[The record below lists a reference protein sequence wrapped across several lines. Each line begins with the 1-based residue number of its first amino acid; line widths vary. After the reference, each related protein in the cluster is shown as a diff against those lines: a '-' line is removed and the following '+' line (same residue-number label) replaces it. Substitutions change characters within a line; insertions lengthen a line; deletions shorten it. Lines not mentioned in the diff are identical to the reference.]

1 MPETV
6 EGLVKQI
13 EDAQFEL
20 SRGVLDLAVSR
31 PAQTLAE
38 TVAEV
43 VEEFKSTATV
53 GGGHKCVCG
62 EDELSWAQRE
72 DIRSAIDTLEGL
84 L

>member
-6 EGLVKQI
+6 ESLTKQI
-13 EDAQFEL
+13 EDARFEL
-20 SRGVLDLAVSR
+20 SRGVLGLTVPR

-38 TVAEV
+38 TVTEV
-43 VEEFKSTATV
+43 VEEFKSTTTV
-53 GGGHKCVCG
+53 GDGHKCVCG